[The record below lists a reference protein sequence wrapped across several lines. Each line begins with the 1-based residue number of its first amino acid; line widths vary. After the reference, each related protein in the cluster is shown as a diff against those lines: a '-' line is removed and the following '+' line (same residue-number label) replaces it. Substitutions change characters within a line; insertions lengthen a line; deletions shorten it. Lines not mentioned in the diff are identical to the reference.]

1 MTNLSDPSNEQKPKD
16 ADLAT
21 LPKQEREA
29 LLDAERRDEMNEHTA
44 IRVDGQKLPTPEV
57 AEVALERGVEA
68 VKGRDDL
75 KPQVTATPE
84 TNANQG
90 AVEEQVD
97 RGLRNPPDGQ
107 NADTRKEDTPG

>member
-1 MTNLSDPSNEQKPKD
+1 MTNSAESPTPKD
-16 ADLAT
+16 ADLAA
-21 LPKQEREA
+21 LPKGEREA

-44 IRVDGQKLPTPEV
+44 IRVDGQKLPTPAA
-57 AEVALERGVEA
+57 AEVALEGGVEA

-84 TNANQG
+84 ASVNQG

>member
-1 MTNLSDPSNEQKPKD
+1 MTNLSDEQKPKD

-21 LPKQEREA
+21 LPKQEREE

-44 IRVDGQKLPTPEV
+44 IRVDGQKLSTPQA
-57 AEVALERGVEA
+57 AEVALEGGVEA

-84 TNANQG
+84 ASANQG